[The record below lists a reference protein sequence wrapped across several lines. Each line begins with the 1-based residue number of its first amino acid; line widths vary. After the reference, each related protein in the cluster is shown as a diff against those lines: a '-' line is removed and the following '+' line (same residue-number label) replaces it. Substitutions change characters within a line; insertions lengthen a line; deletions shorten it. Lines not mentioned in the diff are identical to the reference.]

1 MKDFALPYS
10 RFSYPMK
17 LAARENFLTS
27 DHSLGVCQALY
38 ERGGNAP
45 CYRQHFDKGRLS
57 NHRRVGL
64 HSRCR
69 VSAGSKTFTV
79 TFLEDFGVLCGRE
92 MRCLMT
98 TAK

>member
-1 MKDFALPYS
+1 MKNFALPYS

-17 LAARENFLTS
+17 LAERKNFLTS

-57 NHRRVGL
+57 NHRRVDFRN
-64 HSRCR
+64 RCR
-69 VSAGSKTFTV
+69 AFAGPKTFAV
-79 TFLEDFGVLCGRE
+79 TFAEDFSTFAGD
-92 MRCLMT
+92 
-98 TAK
+98 K